1 MIYKYNK
8 GQQDNPLNTDHLGMS
23 LSWKARAQEWIF
35 SEVVYSYE
43 EFDNPLSCINFI
55 SVAFE
60 LDRHRFDR
68 INGSTLNF
76 CGHNVYDQ

>member
-8 GQQDNPLNTDHLGMS
+8 GQQDDPLNKAHLGMS
-23 LSWKARAQEWIF
+23 LSWKARAQEWVF

-43 EFDNPLSCINFI
+43 EFDNPLLCITFI
-55 SVAFE
+55 SVACE

-68 INGSTLNF
+68 INGSTFNF
-76 CGHNVYDQ
+76 FGDSVYDQ